1 MTTLAA
7 ERAPWLV
14 EKSTK
19 LVVDLPRTLEHD
31 MPKEARDCIL
41 MALHNACKVYLHAV
55 ELDTGAEIHGL
66 LERLDQHI
74 RQHPEETADLLSLM
88 HERAKQAPNTPASF
102 GAQKNGH

>member
-14 EKSTK
+14 EKSSR
-19 LVVDLPRTLEHD
+19 VVIDLSRTLAHD
-31 MPKEARDCIL
+31 IPKEVRDYIF

-55 ELDTGAEIHGL
+55 ELDTGAEIAGL

-102 GAQKNGH
+102 GAQQNGH